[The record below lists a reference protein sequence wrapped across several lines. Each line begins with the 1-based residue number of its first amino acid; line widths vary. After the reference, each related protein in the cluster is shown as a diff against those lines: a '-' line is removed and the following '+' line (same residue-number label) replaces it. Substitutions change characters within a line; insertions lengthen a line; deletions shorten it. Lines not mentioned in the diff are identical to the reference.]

1 MKDRKLE
8 MREGNIIE
16 VPDGAVCR
24 VDQELYDAGDPDSA
38 FAVTVHEGDEM
49 SACNFWQN
57 IKGTW
62 RRLLPE
68 RQLGRSASPLML
80 QGELMRFAQ
89 NDKLR
94 NAANTDLRI
103 KLGIMGLQNGVM
115 ILIEGLKDSD

>member
-8 MREGNIIE
+8 IREINIIE
-16 VPDGAVCR
+16 GPGGALYR
-24 VDQELYDAGDPDSA
+24 VDQELFDGGDPDAA

-62 RRLLPE
+62 RRVLPE
-68 RQLGRSASPLML
+68 RQLGRSASQLML
-80 QGELMRFAQ
+80 QGELMRFAL

-94 NAANTDLRI
+94 TAANEDFRT

-115 ILIEGLKDSD
+115 SLIEELKDSD